1 MGLPQPDLTDDPVFD
16 TLAAGICAMT
26 PAARKGALDEMIAEG
41 LVTLEQAELV
51 LRLALAADGPA
62 S

>member
-1 MGLPQPDLTDDPVFD
+1 
-16 TLAAGICAMT
+16 MT